1 MEFCQN
7 CGKLLMPVKKDDKV
21 ILKCKSCGFEKDL
34 EKSES
39 YKIVQQVEE
48 GKRRKMLIVEEPVK
62 IKRKEEEKE
71 LMAEYYKVFLESY
84 EEETEETED

>member
-1 MEFCQN
+1 
-7 CGKLLMPVKKDDKV
+7 MPVKKDDKV

-84 EEETEETED
+84 EEEETEETED

>member
-1 MEFCQN
+1 
-7 CGKLLMPVKKDDKV
+7 MPLKKYDKV
-21 ILKCKSCGFEKDL
+21 VLQCKSCGFEKNL

-48 GKRRKMLIVEEPVK
+48 GKRRKTLIVEEPVK

-84 EEETEETED
+84 EEEALEESEE

>member
-1 MEFCQN
+1 
-7 CGKLLMPVKKDDKV
+7 MPVKKDDKV

-84 EEETEETED
+84 EEEEIEESEE

>member
-1 MEFCQN
+1 
-7 CGKLLMPVKKDDKV
+7 MPVKKDDKV